1 VPSRIDVP
9 NRIPVVPHQPVKAD
23 SGDAPEV
30 VPPDPLRSI
39 AFHLGLLL
47 VFLRIS
53 MLHQVQSMMMGF
65 NLHLLYLFGIP
76 AIIGVVAAGGLR
88 RAFRGRPAYYWTG
101 FAIWMFLAVPFSS
114 YRRDSAEL
122 LLTYLRTDLIM
133 LFVTAG
139 LAVSWRECKQL
150 MHAIAWGVV
159 VNLMCARIFLK
170 AMGYE
175 NRVSLEFGTISNPN
189 DLAAHLLFALP
200 FLLWVAMSSKFI
212 LMRIFAILGVVYG
225 LYVILGTGSRGA
237 VMGLGVATV
246 YFLLR
251 GTVRQ
256 RLALV
261 AIAPIVAGVLLTVVP
276 SRILQ
281 RLTSFSAS
289 SADAAEDAIASSMTR
304 EYLLKTSIRYTLQY
318 PLFGVGPGQ
327 FSSFE
332 GMHNQ
337 IVGTH
342 GVWQEAH
349 NTFTQVSSECGIP
362 AAILFIAGIVSTFL
376 LLNRTF
382 RQARNRP
389 DCADIRAAV
398 FCVSLALLAFCTV
411 IAFVNFA
418 YFFYLPAMA
427 GMAIAMSKAA
437 QIEFHFRSQT
447 SEDTVPVGGGFTP
460 SPPMARAAR
469 QPLS

>member
-1 VPSRIDVP
+1 M
-9 NRIPVVPHQPVKAD
+9 AD
-23 SGDAPEV
+23 AGDAPEV

-47 VFLRIS
+47 LFLRIS
-53 MLHQVQSMMMGF
+53 MLHQVQTVMMGF
-65 NLHLLYLFGIP
+65 NLYLLYLFGIP

-101 FAIWMFLAVPFSS
+101 FAIWMFLAIPFSS
-114 YRRDSAEL
+114 YRRGSAEL

-133 LFVTAG
+133 LFVTGG
-139 LAVSWRECKQL
+139 LAVTWRECKQL

-170 AMGYE
+170 GVGSE
-175 NRVSLEFGTISNPN
+175 HRVSLEFGSISNPN

-212 LMRIFAILGVVYG
+212 LMRLFAMLGVVYG

-237 VMGLGVATV
+237 LVALGVATV
-246 YFLLR
+246 YFLVR
-251 GTVRQ
+251 GTALQ
-256 RLALV
+256 RLVLV
-261 AIAPIVAGVLLTVVP
+261 GIAPIVAAVLLTVVP
-276 SRILQ
+276 ARILQ
-281 RLTSFSAS
+281 RLTSFSTS
-289 SADAAEDAIASSMTR
+289 DANAMGDAIASSMTR
-304 EYLLKTSIRYTLQY
+304 QYLLKTSIGYTLQY

-337 IVGTH
+337 IIGTH
-342 GVWQEAH
+342 GYWQEAH

-362 AAILFIAGIVSTFL
+362 GAILFIAGIVSTFL

-382 RQARNRP
+382 RQTRNRP

-398 FCVSLALLAFCTV
+398 FCVSLALVAFCTA

-427 GMAIAMSKAA
+427 GLAIAMSKAA
-437 QIEFHFRSQT
+437 QVEFQSRSQT
-447 SEDTVPVGGGFTP
+447 T
-460 SPPMARAAR
+460 MQARAA
-469 QPLS
+469 S

>member
-1 VPSRIDVP
+1 MCYRGPETVFVSSRTIVPP
-9 NRIPVVPHQPVKAD
+9 RIPVVPDESVNVV

-30 VPPDPLRSI
+30 VPPDPIRSI
-39 AFHLGLLL
+39 AFHWGLLL

-53 MLHQVQSMMMGF
+53 MFHQVQDMMMGF
-65 NLHLLYLFGIP
+65 SLHLLYVVGIP

-88 RAFRGRPAYYWTG
+88 RAFRGRPTYYWIG
-101 FAIWMFLAVPFSS
+101 FAIWMFLAIPFSF
-114 YRRDSAEL
+114 YRRASAEL
-122 LLTYLRTDLIM
+122 FLTYLRTDLIM
-133 LFVTAG
+133 LFITAG
-139 LAVSWRECKQL
+139 LAVTWRECKQV
-150 MHAIAWGVV
+150 MYAIAWGAVG
-159 VNLMCARIFLK
+159 NLMCARIFLRG
-170 AMGYE
+170 MGSQ
-175 NRVSLEFGTISNPN
+175 NRFSLEFGTISNPN
-189 DLAAHLLFALP
+189 DLAAHLLLALP
-200 FLLWVAMSSKFI
+200 FLLWVAMSSKF
-212 LMRIFAILGVVYG
+212 LLVRIFAMLGVAYG

-237 VMGLGVATV
+237 FVGLGVATA

-256 RLALV
+256 RLAFV
-261 AIAPIVAGVLLTVVP
+261 AIAPVVAAVLLTVVP
-276 SRILQ
+276 SPILR

-289 SADAAEDAIASSMTR
+289 DANAMGDAIASSEVR
-304 EYLLKTSIRYTLQY
+304 RYLFWKSIEYTFDY
-318 PLFGVGPGQ
+318 PIFGVGPGQ

-362 AAILFIAGIVSTFL
+362 ALILYIAGIVSTFL
-376 LLNRTF
+376 LLNRTL

-389 DCADIRAAV
+389 ECADIRAAV
-398 FCVSLALLAFCTV
+398 FCVSLALVAFCTA

-427 GMAIAMSKAA
+427 GLAIAMSKAA
-437 QIEFHFRSQT
+437 QIEFHSRSQT
-447 SEDTVPVGGGFTP
+447 T
-460 SPPMARAAR
+460 MQARAA
-469 QPLS
+469 S

>member
-1 VPSRIDVP
+1 
-9 NRIPVVPHQPVKAD
+9 
-23 SGDAPEV
+23 
-30 VPPDPLRSI
+30 
-39 AFHLGLLL
+39 
-47 VFLRIS
+47 
-53 MLHQVQSMMMGF
+53 
-65 NLHLLYLFGIP
+65 
-76 AIIGVVAAGGLR
+76 
-88 RAFRGRPAYYWTG
+88 
-101 FAIWMFLAVPFSS
+101 
-114 YRRDSAEL
+114 
-122 LLTYLRTDLIM
+122 
-133 LFVTAG
+133 
-139 LAVSWRECKQL
+139 
-150 MHAIAWGVV
+150 

-170 AMGYE
+170 GVGSE
-175 NRVSLEFGTISNPN
+175 HRVSLEFGSISNPN

-212 LMRIFAILGVVYG
+212 LMRLFALLGVVYG

-237 VMGLGVATV
+237 FVALGVAVV

-256 RLALV
+256 RLVLV
-261 AIAPIVAGVLLTVVP
+261 GIAPIVAAVLLTVVP
-276 SRILQ
+276 TRVLQ
-281 RLTSFSAS
+281 RLVSFSAS
-289 SADAAEDAIASSMTR
+289 DADAVGDAIASSTTR
-304 EYLLKTSIRYTLQY
+304 QYLLKTSIGYTLQY

-332 GMHNQ
+332 GMHNR

-362 AAILFIAGIVSTFL
+362 GAILFIAGIVSTFL

-398 FCVSLALLAFCTV
+398 FCVSLGLVAFCTA

-427 GMAIAMSKAA
+427 GLAIAMSKAA
-437 QIEFHFRSQT
+437 QVEFQSRSQT
-447 SEDTVPVGGGFTP
+447 T
-460 SPPMARAAR
+460 MQARAA
-469 QPLS
+469 S

>member
-1 VPSRIDVP
+1 M
-9 NRIPVVPHQPVKAD
+9 AD
-23 SGDAPEV
+23 AGDAPEV

-47 VFLRIS
+47 LFLRIS
-53 MLHQVQSMMMGF
+53 MLHQVQTVMMGF
-65 NLHLLYLFGIP
+65 NLYLLYLFGIP
-76 AIIGVVAAGGLR
+76 AIIGVVVAGGLR

-101 FAIWMFLAVPFSS
+101 FAIWMFLAIPFSS
-114 YRRDSAEL
+114 YRRGSAEL

-133 LFVTAG
+133 LFVTGG
-139 LAVSWRECKQL
+139 LAVTWRECKRL

-159 VNLMCARIFLK
+159 VNLMCARVFLK
-170 AMGYE
+170 GVGSD
-175 NRVSLEFGTISNPN
+175 NRVSLEFGSISNPN

-200 FLLWVAMSSKFI
+200 FLLWVAMSSRFI
-212 LMRIFAILGVVYG
+212 LMRLFAMLGVVYG

-237 VMGLGVATV
+237 LVALGAATV
-246 YFLLR
+246 YFLVR
-251 GTVRQ
+251 GTARQ
-256 RLALV
+256 RLVLV
-261 AIAPIVAGVLLTVVP
+261 GIAPIAAAVLLTAVP
-276 SRILQ
+276 TRILQ
-281 RLTSFSAS
+281 RLTSFSAN
-289 SADAAEDAIASSMTR
+289 SADSVQEAIESSMLR
-304 EYLLKTSIRYTLQY
+304 EYLLKTSIDYTLQH

-332 GMHNQ
+332 GMNNQ
-337 IVGTH
+337 IIGTH
-342 GVWQEAH
+342 GYWHEAH

-398 FCVSLALLAFCTV
+398 FCVSLALVAFCTA

-427 GMAIAMSKAA
+427 GLAIAMSKAA
-437 QIEFHFRSQT
+437 QVEFQSRSQT
-447 SEDTVPVGGGFTP
+447 T
-460 SPPMARAAR
+460 MQARAA
-469 QPLS
+469 S

>member
-1 VPSRIDVP
+1 M
-9 NRIPVVPHQPVKAD
+9 AD
-23 SGDAPEV
+23 AGDAPEV

-47 VFLRIS
+47 LFLRIS
-53 MLHQVQSMMMGF
+53 MLHQVQTVMMGF
-65 NLHLLYLFGIP
+65 NLYLLYLFGIP

-101 FAIWMFLAVPFSS
+101 FAIWMFLAIPFSS
-114 YRRDSAEL
+114 YRRGSAEL

-133 LFVTAG
+133 LFVTGG
-139 LAVSWRECKQL
+139 LAVTWRECKQL
-150 MHAIAWGVV
+150 MHAIAWGVF

-170 AMGYE
+170 GMGSE
-175 NRVSLEFGTISNPN
+175 NRVSLEFGSISNPN
-189 DLAAHLLFALP
+189 DLAAHLLLALP
-200 FLLWVAMSSKFI
+200 FLLWVAMNSRFI
-212 LMRIFAILGVVYG
+212 LMRLFAMLGVVYG

-237 VMGLGVATV
+237 LLALGAASV
-246 YFLLR
+246 YFLVR
-251 GTVRQ
+251 GTARQ
-256 RLALV
+256 RLVLV
-261 AIAPIVAGVLLTVVP
+261 GIAPIAAAVLLTAVP
-276 SRILQ
+276 TRILQ

-289 SADAAEDAIASSMTR
+289 SADSVQEAIESSMLR
-304 EYLLKTSIRYTLQY
+304 EYLLKTSIDYTFQH
-318 PLFGVGPGQ
+318 PLFGLGPGQ

-337 IVGTH
+337 IIGTH
-342 GVWQEAH
+342 GYWHEAH

-362 AAILFIAGIVSTFL
+362 GAILFIAGIVSTFL

-398 FCVSLALLAFCTV
+398 FCVSLALVAFCTA

-427 GMAIAMSKAA
+427 GLAIAMSKAA
-437 QIEFHFRSQT
+437 QVEFQSRSQT
-447 SEDTVPVGGGFTP
+447 T
-460 SPPMARAAR
+460 MQARAA
-469 QPLS
+469 S

>member
-1 VPSRIDVP
+1 M
-9 NRIPVVPHQPVKAD
+9 AD
-23 SGDAPEV
+23 AGDAPEV

-47 VFLRIS
+47 LFLRIS
-53 MLHQVQSMMMGF
+53 MLHQIQTVMMGF
-65 NLHLLYLFGIP
+65 NLYLLYLFGIP

-88 RAFRGRPAYYWTG
+88 RAFRGRPAYYWAG
-101 FAIWMFLAVPFSS
+101 FAIWMFLAIPFSS
-114 YRRDSAEL
+114 YRRGSAEL
-122 LLTYLRTDLIM
+122 FLTYLRTDLIM
-133 LFVTAG
+133 LFVTGG
-139 LAVSWRECKQL
+139 LAVTWRECKQL
-150 MHAIAWGVV
+150 MYAIAWGAV

-170 AMGYE
+170 GVGSE
-175 NRVSLEFGTISNPN
+175 HRVSLEFGSISNPN

-212 LMRIFAILGVVYG
+212 LMRLFAMLGVVYG

-237 VMGLGVATV
+237 FVALGVAVV

-256 RLALV
+256 RLVLV
-261 AIAPIVAGVLLTVVP
+261 GIAPIVAAVLLTVVP
-276 SRILQ
+276 TRVLQ
-281 RLTSFSAS
+281 RLVSFSAS
-289 SADAAEDAIASSMTR
+289 DADAVGDAIASSTTR
-304 EYLLKTSIRYTLQY
+304 EYLLKTSIGYTLQY

-332 GMHNQ
+332 GMHNR
-337 IVGTH
+337 IIGTH

-362 AAILFIAGIVSTFL
+362 GAILFIAGIVSTFL
-376 LLNRTF
+376 LFNRTF

-398 FCVSLALLAFCTV
+398 FCVSLGLVAFCTA

-427 GMAIAMSKAA
+427 GLAIAMSKAA
-437 QIEFHFRSQT
+437 QVEFQSRSQT
-447 SEDTVPVGGGFTP
+447 T
-460 SPPMARAAR
+460 MQARAA
-469 QPLS
+469 S

>member
-1 VPSRIDVP
+1 M
-9 NRIPVVPHQPVKAD
+9 AD
-23 SGDAPEV
+23 AGDAPEV

-47 VFLRIS
+47 LFLRIS
-53 MLHQVQSMMMGF
+53 MLHQVQTVMMGF
-65 NLHLLYLFGIP
+65 NLYLLYLFGIP

-101 FAIWMFLAVPFSS
+101 FAIWMFLAIPFSS
-114 YRRDSAEL
+114 YRRGSAEL

-133 LFVTAG
+133 LFVTGG
-139 LAVSWRECKQL
+139 LAVTWRECKQL
-150 MHAIAWGVV
+150 MHAIAWGVF

-170 AMGYE
+170 GMGSE
-175 NRVSLEFGTISNPN
+175 NRVSLEFGSISNPN
-189 DLAAHLLFALP
+189 DLAAHLLLALP
-200 FLLWVAMSSKFI
+200 FLLWVAMNSKFI
-212 LMRIFAILGVVYG
+212 LMRLFAMLGVVYG

-237 VMGLGVATV
+237 LLALGAASV
-246 YFLLR
+246 YFLVR
-251 GTVRQ
+251 GTARQ
-256 RLALV
+256 RLVLV
-261 AIAPIVAGVLLTVVP
+261 GIAPIAAAVLLTAVP
-276 SRILQ
+276 TRILQ
-281 RLTSFSAS
+281 RLTSFSAN
-289 SADAAEDAIASSMTR
+289 SADSVQEAIESSMLR
-304 EYLLKTSIRYTLQY
+304 EYLLKTSIDYTFQH
-318 PLFGVGPGQ
+318 PLFGLGPGQ

-337 IVGTH
+337 IIGTH
-342 GVWQEAH
+342 GYWHEAH

-362 AAILFIAGIVSTFL
+362 GAILFIAGIVSTFL

-398 FCVSLALLAFCTV
+398 FCVSLALVAFCTA

-427 GMAIAMSKAA
+427 GLAIAMSKAA
-437 QIEFHFRSQT
+437 QVEFQSRSQT
-447 SEDTVPVGGGFTP
+447 T
-460 SPPMARAAR
+460 MQARAA
-469 QPLS
+469 S

>member
-1 VPSRIDVP
+1 M
-9 NRIPVVPHQPVKAD
+9 AD
-23 SGDAPEV
+23 AGDAPEV

-39 AFHLGLLL
+39 AFYLGLLL
-47 VFLRIS
+47 LFLRIS
-53 MLHQVQSMMMGF
+53 MLHQFQTVMMGF
-65 NLHLLYLFGIP
+65 NLYLLYLFGIP

-88 RAFRGRPAYYWTG
+88 RAFRGRPAYYWAG
-101 FAIWMFLAVPFSS
+101 FAIWMFLAIPFSS
-114 YRRDSAEL
+114 YRRGSAEL

-133 LFVTAG
+133 LFVTGG
-139 LAVSWRECKQL
+139 LAVTWRECKQL

-170 AMGYE
+170 GVGSE
-175 NRVSLEFGTISNPN
+175 NRVSLEFGSISNPN

-212 LMRIFAILGVVYG
+212 LMRLFAMLGVVYG

-237 VMGLGVATV
+237 LVALGVATV
-246 YFLLR
+246 YFLVR
-251 GTVRQ
+251 GTALQ
-256 RLALV
+256 RLVLV
-261 AIAPIVAGVLLTVVP
+261 GIAPIVAAVLLTVVP
-276 SRILQ
+276 ARILQ
-281 RLTSFSAS
+281 RLTSFSTS
-289 SADAAEDAIASSMTR
+289 DANAMGDAIASSMTR
-304 EYLLKTSIRYTLQY
+304 QYLLKTSIGYTLQY

-337 IVGTH
+337 IIGTH

-382 RQARNRP
+382 GQARNRP

-398 FCVSLALLAFCTV
+398 FCVSLALVAFCTA

-427 GMAIAMSKAA
+427 GLAIAMSKAA
-437 QIEFHFRSQT
+437 QVEFQSRSQT
-447 SEDTVPVGGGFTP
+447 T
-460 SPPMARAAR
+460 MQARAA
-469 QPLS
+469 S

>member
-1 VPSRIDVP
+1 M
-9 NRIPVVPHQPVKAD
+9 AD
-23 SGDAPEV
+23 AGDAPEV

-47 VFLRIS
+47 LFLRIS
-53 MLHQVQSMMMGF
+53 MLHQVQTVMMGF
-65 NLHLLYLFGIP
+65 NLYLLYLFGIP

-101 FAIWMFLAVPFSS
+101 FAIWMFLAIPFSS
-114 YRRDSAEL
+114 YRRGSAEL

-133 LFVTAG
+133 LFVTGG
-139 LAVSWRECKQL
+139 LAVTWRECKQL
-150 MHAIAWGVV
+150 MHAIAWGAF

-170 AMGYE
+170 GMGSE
-175 NRVSLEFGTISNPN
+175 NRVSLEFGSISNPN
-189 DLAAHLLFALP
+189 DLAAHLLLALP
-200 FLLWVAMSSKFI
+200 FLLWVAMNSRFI
-212 LMRIFAILGVVYG
+212 LMRLFAMLGVVYG

-237 VMGLGVATV
+237 LLALGAASV
-246 YFLLR
+246 YFLVR
-251 GTVRQ
+251 GTARQ
-256 RLALV
+256 RLVLV
-261 AIAPIVAGVLLTVVP
+261 GIAPIAAAVLLTAVP
-276 SRILQ
+276 TRILQ
-281 RLTSFSAS
+281 RLTSFSAN
-289 SADAAEDAIASSMTR
+289 SADSVQEAIESSMLR
-304 EYLLKTSIRYTLQY
+304 EYLLKTSIDYTFQH
-318 PLFGVGPGQ
+318 PLFGLGPGQ

-337 IVGTH
+337 IIGTH
-342 GVWQEAH
+342 GYWHEAH

-362 AAILFIAGIVSTFL
+362 GAILFIAGIVSTFL

-398 FCVSLALLAFCTV
+398 FCVSLALVAFCTA

-427 GMAIAMSKAA
+427 GLAIAMSKAA
-437 QIEFHFRSQT
+437 QVEFQSRSQT
-447 SEDTVPVGGGFTP
+447 T
-460 SPPMARAAR
+460 MQARAA
-469 QPLS
+469 S

>member
-1 VPSRIDVP
+1 M
-9 NRIPVVPHQPVKAD
+9 AD
-23 SGDAPEV
+23 AGDAPEV

-47 VFLRIS
+47 LFLRIS
-53 MLHQVQSMMMGF
+53 MLHQVQTVMMGF
-65 NLHLLYLFGIP
+65 NLYLLYLFGIP

-101 FAIWMFLAVPFSS
+101 FAIWMFLAIPFSS
-114 YRRDSAEL
+114 YRRGSAEL

-133 LFVTAG
+133 LFVTGG
-139 LAVSWRECKQL
+139 LAVTWRECKQL
-150 MHAIAWGVV
+150 MHAIAWGAF

-170 AMGYE
+170 GMGSE
-175 NRVSLEFGTISNPN
+175 NRVSLEFGSISNPN
-189 DLAAHLLFALP
+189 DLAAHLLLALP
-200 FLLWVAMSSKFI
+200 FLLWVAMNSKFI
-212 LMRIFAILGVVYG
+212 LMRLFAMLGVVYG

-237 VMGLGVATV
+237 LLALGAASV
-246 YFLLR
+246 YFLVR
-251 GTVRQ
+251 GTARQ
-256 RLALV
+256 RLVLV
-261 AIAPIVAGVLLTVVP
+261 GIAPIAAAVLLTAVP
-276 SRILQ
+276 TRILQ

-289 SADAAEDAIASSMTR
+289 SADSVQEAIESSMLR
-304 EYLLKTSIRYTLQY
+304 EYLLKTSIDYTFQH
-318 PLFGVGPGQ
+318 PLFGLGPGQ

-337 IVGTH
+337 IIGTH
-342 GVWQEAH
+342 GYWHEAH

-362 AAILFIAGIVSTFL
+362 GAILFIAGIVSTFL

-398 FCVSLALLAFCTV
+398 FCVSLALVAFCTA

-427 GMAIAMSKAA
+427 GLAIAMSKAA
-437 QIEFHFRSQT
+437 QVEFQSRSQT
-447 SEDTVPVGGGFTP
+447 T
-460 SPPMARAAR
+460 MQARAA
-469 QPLS
+469 S

>member
-1 VPSRIDVP
+1 M
-9 NRIPVVPHQPVKAD
+9 AD
-23 SGDAPEV
+23 AGDAPEV

-47 VFLRIS
+47 LFLRIS
-53 MLHQVQSMMMGF
+53 MLHQVQTVMMGF
-65 NLHLLYLFGIP
+65 NLYLLYLFGIP

-101 FAIWMFLAVPFSS
+101 FAIWMFLAIPFSS
-114 YRRDSAEL
+114 YRRGSAEL

-133 LFVTAG
+133 LFVTGG
-139 LAVSWRECKQL
+139 LAVTWRECKQL
-150 MHAIAWGVV
+150 MHAIAWGAF

-170 AMGYE
+170 GMGSE
-175 NRVSLEFGTISNPN
+175 NRVSLEFGSISNPN
-189 DLAAHLLFALP
+189 DLAAHLLLALP
-200 FLLWVAMSSKFI
+200 FLLWVAMNSRFI
-212 LMRIFAILGVVYG
+212 LMRLFAMLGVVYG

-237 VMGLGVATV
+237 LLALGAASV
-246 YFLLR
+246 YFLVR
-251 GTVRQ
+251 GTARQ
-256 RLALV
+256 RLVLV
-261 AIAPIVAGVLLTVVP
+261 GIAPIAAAVLLTAVP
-276 SRILQ
+276 TRILQ

-289 SADAAEDAIASSMTR
+289 SADSVQEAIESSMLR
-304 EYLLKTSIRYTLQY
+304 EYLLKTSIDYTFQH
-318 PLFGVGPGQ
+318 PLFGLGPGQ

-337 IVGTH
+337 IIGTH
-342 GVWQEAH
+342 GYWHEAH

-362 AAILFIAGIVSTFL
+362 GAILFIAGIVSTFL

-398 FCVSLALLAFCTV
+398 FCVSLALVAFCTA

-427 GMAIAMSKAA
+427 GLAIAMSKAA
-437 QIEFHFRSQT
+437 QVEFQSRSQT
-447 SEDTVPVGGGFTP
+447 T
-460 SPPMARAAR
+460 MQARAA
-469 QPLS
+469 S

>member
-1 VPSRIDVP
+1 M
-9 NRIPVVPHQPVKAD
+9 AD
-23 SGDAPEV
+23 AGDAPEV

-47 VFLRIS
+47 LFLRIS
-53 MLHQVQSMMMGF
+53 MLHQVQTVMMGF
-65 NLHLLYLFGIP
+65 NLYLLYLFGIP

-101 FAIWMFLAVPFSS
+101 FAIWMFLAIPFSS
-114 YRRDSAEL
+114 YRRGSAEL

-133 LFVTAG
+133 LFVTGG
-139 LAVSWRECKQL
+139 LAVTWRECKQL
-150 MHAIAWGVV
+150 MHAIAWGVF

-170 AMGYE
+170 GMGSE
-175 NRVSLEFGTISNPN
+175 NRVSLEFGSISNPN
-189 DLAAHLLFALP
+189 DLAAHLLLALP
-200 FLLWVAMSSKFI
+200 FLLWVAMNSRFI
-212 LMRIFAILGVVYG
+212 LMRLFAMLGVVYG

-237 VMGLGVATV
+237 LLALGAASV
-246 YFLLR
+246 YFLVR
-251 GTVRQ
+251 GTARQ
-256 RLALV
+256 RLVLV
-261 AIAPIVAGVLLTVVP
+261 GIAPIAAAVLLTAVP
-276 SRILQ
+276 TRILQ
-281 RLTSFSAS
+281 RLTSFSAN
-289 SADAAEDAIASSMTR
+289 SADSVQEAIESSMLR
-304 EYLLKTSIRYTLQY
+304 EYLLKTSIDYTFQH
-318 PLFGVGPGQ
+318 PLFGLGPGQ

-337 IVGTH
+337 IIGTH
-342 GVWQEAH
+342 GYWHEAH

-362 AAILFIAGIVSTFL
+362 GAILFIAGIVSTFL

-398 FCVSLALLAFCTV
+398 FCVSLALVAFCTA

-427 GMAIAMSKAA
+427 GLAIAMSKAA
-437 QIEFHFRSQT
+437 QVEFQSRSQT
-447 SEDTVPVGGGFTP
+447 T
-460 SPPMARAAR
+460 MQARAA
-469 QPLS
+469 S

>member
-1 VPSRIDVP
+1 MLSWLEKRFVPSRIDVP
-9 NRIPVVPHQPVKAD
+9 TRIPVVPGQAVKAD

-30 VPPDPLRSI
+30 VPPDPIRSI
-39 AFHLGLLL
+39 AFRLGLLL

-65 NLHLLYLFGIP
+65 NLYLLYLFGIP

-101 FAIWMFLAVPFSS
+101 FAIWMFLAIPFSS
-114 YRRDSAEL
+114 YRRASAESFMA
-122 LLTYLRTDLIM
+122 YLRTDLIM

-139 LAVSWRECKQL
+139 LAVTWRECKQL
-150 MHAIAWGVV
+150 MHAIAWGAVGI
-159 VNLMCARIFLK
+159 LMWARIFLK
-170 AMGYE
+170 GMGYQ
-175 NRVSLEFGTISNPN
+175 NRFSLEFGTISNPN
-189 DLAAHLLFALP
+189 DLAAHLLLALP

-212 LMRIFAILGVVYG
+212 LMRVFAVFGVAYG
-225 LYVILGTGSRGA
+225 IYVILGTGSRGA
-237 VMGLGVATV
+237 FVGLGVAIA

-256 RLALV
+256 RLAFV
-261 AIAPIVAGVLLTVVP
+261 AIAPVVAAVLLTVVP
-276 SRILQ
+276 APILQ
-281 RLTSFSAS
+281 RLVSFSAGG
-289 SADAAEDAIASSMTR
+289 ADAAQDAIESSKTR
-304 EYLLKTSIRYTLQY
+304 EYLLKTSIGYTLQY

-337 IVGTH
+337 IIGTH

-362 AAILFIAGIVSTFL
+362 ALILYIAGIVSTFL
-376 LLNRTF
+376 LLNRTL

-389 DCADIRAAV
+389 ECADIRAAV
-398 FCVSLALLAFCTV
+398 FCVSLALVAFCTA

-427 GMAIAMSKAA
+427 GLAIAMSKAA
-437 QIEFHFRSQT
+437 QIEFHSRSQT
-447 SEDTVPVGGGFTP
+447 T
-460 SPPMARAAR
+460 MQARAA
-469 QPLS
+469 S

>member
-1 VPSRIDVP
+1 
-9 NRIPVVPHQPVKAD
+9 
-23 SGDAPEV
+23 
-30 VPPDPLRSI
+30 
-39 AFHLGLLL
+39 LLL

-53 MLHQVQSMMMGF
+53 MFHQVQAMMMGF
-65 NLHLLYLFGIP
+65 SLHLLYLVGIP
-76 AIIGVVAAGGLR
+76 AIIGVAAAGGLG

-101 FAIWMFLAVPFSS
+101 FAIWMFLAIPFSF
-114 YRRDSAEL
+114 YRRASAEL

-133 LFVTAG
+133 LFITAG
-139 LAVSWRECKQL
+139 LAVTWRECKQV
-150 MHAIAWGVV
+150 MYAIAWGAV

-170 AMGYE
+170 EIGFGGRA
-175 NRVSLEFGTISNPN
+175 SLEFGSISNPN
-189 DLAAHLLFALP
+189 DLAAHLIFSLP

-212 LMRIFAILGVVYG
+212 PMRIFAMLGVVYG
-225 LYVILGTGSRGA
+225 VYVILGTGSRGA
-237 VMGLGVATV
+237 FVALGVAIV

-256 RLALV
+256 RLAFIV
-261 AIAPIVAGVLLTVVP
+261 TAPIAAGVLLTVVP
-276 SRILQ
+276 SQILQ
-281 RLTSFSAS
+281 RLTSFSVG
-289 SADAAEDAIASSMTR
+289 SANVVQDAIDSSKTR
-304 EYLLKTSIRYTLQY
+304 EYLLKTSIGYTLQY

-337 IVGTH
+337 IIGTH

-362 AAILFIAGIVSTFL
+362 GSILFIAGIVSTFL

-389 DCADIRAAV
+389 ECADIRTAV
-398 FCVSLALLAFCTV
+398 FCVSMALLAFWTA

-418 YFFYLPAMA
+418 YFFYLPALA
-427 GMAIAMSKAA
+427 GIAIAMSKAA
-437 QIEFHFRSQT
+437 QIEFHSRSQT
-447 SEDTVPVGGGFTP
+447 TMQAHATF
-460 SPPMARAAR
+460 
-469 QPLS
+469 

>member
-1 VPSRIDVP
+1 M
-9 NRIPVVPHQPVKAD
+9 AD
-23 SGDAPEV
+23 AGDAPEV

-47 VFLRIS
+47 LFLRIS
-53 MLHQVQSMMMGF
+53 MLHQVQTVMMGF
-65 NLHLLYLFGIP
+65 NLYLLYLFGIP

-101 FAIWMFLAVPFSS
+101 FAIWMFLAIPFSS
-114 YRRDSAEL
+114 YRRGSAEL

-133 LFVTAG
+133 LFVTGG
-139 LAVSWRECKQL
+139 LAVTWRECKQL
-150 MHAIAWGVV
+150 MHAIAWGAF

-170 AMGYE
+170 GMGSE
-175 NRVSLEFGTISNPN
+175 NRVSLEFGSISNPN
-189 DLAAHLLFALP
+189 DLAAHLLLALP
-200 FLLWVAMSSKFI
+200 FLLWVAMNSKFI
-212 LMRIFAILGVVYG
+212 LMRLFAMLGVVYG

-237 VMGLGVATV
+237 LLALGAASV
-246 YFLLR
+246 YFLVR
-251 GTVRQ
+251 GTARQ
-256 RLALV
+256 RLVLV
-261 AIAPIVAGVLLTVVP
+261 GIAPIAAAVLLTAVP
-276 SRILQ
+276 TRILQ
-281 RLTSFSAS
+281 RLTSFSAN
-289 SADAAEDAIASSMTR
+289 SADSVQEAIESSMLR
-304 EYLLKTSIRYTLQY
+304 EYLLKTSIDYTFQH
-318 PLFGVGPGQ
+318 PLFGLGPGQ

-337 IVGTH
+337 IIGTH
-342 GVWQEAH
+342 GYWHEAH

-362 AAILFIAGIVSTFL
+362 GAILFIAGIVSTFL

-398 FCVSLALLAFCTV
+398 FCVSLALVAFCTA

-427 GMAIAMSKAA
+427 GLAIAMSKAA
-437 QIEFHFRSQT
+437 QVEFQSRSQT
-447 SEDTVPVGGGFTP
+447 T
-460 SPPMARAAR
+460 MQARAA
-469 QPLS
+469 S